1 MTLPEQAQQVHAQ
14 APVLLAHV
22 HMQRH
27 YTPEG
32 IEYDRPDEDVPGRQ
46 VDIPKLRQGGVKT
59 VWLSEGAPGEIV
71 VDAESMLRG
80 YLEPNR
86 RPAIRTLY
94 RGPSEV
100 QRLLRG
106 WDAMNRLCS
115 AHAADLQLATTV
127 RQAREIVEQ
136 GKIAVFWTCEC
147 LLLANDLAMLRAYY
161 GLGMRVCGLVHGSPL
176 DWVDPDLEQR
186 DPGGL
191 TDFGRQVVREM
202 NDLGMVVD
210 VSHASE
216 QTVFDVL
223 EESRHPIVASH
234 SNAKHLSPIQR
245 NLSGEV
251 IERIAAGG
259 GVVGIHCS
267 SAFSDIQCLL
277 GRENAYTAD
286 VHQLRLDM
294 IGRILTPGAVDPFHA
309 EAQWRA
315 GGMTREG
322 ATFPTVSL
330 ERLVDVIDY
339 VVGLVGI
346 DHVGVGTD
354 LQYLE
359 DAVEGF
365 QSAAETPNLT
375 AALLARGFA
384 PPDVHKIMGGNF
396 LRVMKQV
403 IGA

>member
-1 MTLPEQAQQVHAQ
+1 MTIPEQAAQVHAE

-22 HMQRH
+22 HMQRT

-59 VWLSEGAPGEIV
+59 IWLSEGGPGEIV
-71 VDAESMLRG
+71 VDAEALQHG
-80 YLEPNR
+80 YLEPND

-94 RGPSEV
+94 HGPPEV
-100 QRLLRG
+100 QRMLRG
-106 WDAMNRLCS
+106 WDATNRLCK
-115 AHAADLQLATTV
+115 AHAVDLQLVTTV
-127 RQAREIVEQ
+127 RQAREITAA
-136 GKIAVFWTCEC
+136 GRIAVFWTSEC
-147 LLLANDLAMLRAYY
+147 LLLANDLAMLHSYY

-176 DWVDPDLEQR
+176 DWVDPDVEQR

-202 NDLGMVVD
+202 NALGMVVD

-216 QTVFDVL
+216 QTVYDVL
-223 EESRHPIVASH
+223 EESQQPIVASH

-245 NLSGEV
+245 NLSDDV
-251 IERIAAGG
+251 LERIAAGG
-259 GVVGIHCS
+259 GVIGVHCS

-277 GRENAYTAD
+277 GRENVYTPT
-286 VHQLRLDM
+286 VNQQRLEM
-294 IGRILTPGAVDPFHA
+294 IGRILTPGGVEPFQY

-315 GGMTREG
+315 RGMTRDG

-330 ERLVDVIDY
+330 EKLVDVIDY
-339 VVGLVGI
+339 MVGLVGV

-375 AALLARGFA
+375 AALLARGYA
-384 PPDVHKIMGGNF
+384 SQDVRMILGGNF
-396 LRVMKQV
+396 LRVMEQV

>member
-1 MTLPEQAQQVHAQ
+1 MTIPERAKKVHGE

-22 HMQRH
+22 HMQRR

-32 IEYDRPDEDVPGRQ
+32 IEYDRPDEDVAGRQ

-59 VWLSEGAPGEIV
+59 VWLSEGGPGEIV
-71 VDAESMLRG
+71 VDAEALQRG
-80 YLEPNR
+80 YLEAND

-94 RGPSEV
+94 HGSPEV
-100 QRLLRG
+100 QRMLRG
-106 WDAMNRLCS
+106 WDATHRLCK

-127 RQAREIVEQ
+127 RQAREIVARGQ
-136 GKIAVFWTCEC
+136 IAVFWTCEC
-147 LLLANDLAMLRAYY
+147 LLLANDLAMLRSYH

-176 DWVDPDLEQR
+176 DWVDPDVEQR
-186 DPGGL
+186 EPGGL

-202 NDLGMVVD
+202 NALGMVVD

-216 QTVFDVL
+216 QTVYDVL
-223 EESRHPIVASH
+223 EESQHPIVASH
-234 SNAKHLSPIQR
+234 SNARHLSPIRR
-245 NLSGEV
+245 NLSDDV
-251 IERIAAGG
+251 IEGIAAGG
-259 GVVGIHCS
+259 GVIGVHCS
-267 SAFSDIQCLL
+267 SAFSDIQCHL
-277 GRENAYTAD
+277 GRENVYTAD
-286 VHQLRLDM
+286 VHRLRLDM

-315 GGMTREG
+315 RGMTREG

-339 VVGLVGI
+339 MVDRVGV

-375 AALLARGFA
+375 AALLARGYA
-384 PPDVHKIMGGNF
+384 PIDVHKILGGNF
-396 LRVMKQV
+396 LRVMEQV
-403 IGA
+403 IGE